1 MQCCKLGPVHVI
13 LALHHL
19 SSIPRLLAVSSLTF
33 SGAPTSRSG
42 ARGIFFLLG
51 SHRGKHLDIPGE
63 VVRGQIF
70 GVEGES
76 KLPEE
81 TFNSGVITHSS
92 DLEVAWLLCQLR
104 FGFSCGL

>member
-1 MQCCKLGPVHVI
+1 MGH
-13 LALHHL
+13 
-19 SSIPRLLAVSSLTF
+19 
-33 SGAPTSRSG
+33 
-42 ARGIFFLLG
+42 FFLLG
-51 SHRGKHLDIPGE
+51 NHRGKHLDIPGE
-63 VVRGQIF
+63 VVRRQIF

-104 FGFSCGL
+104 VRVLLWAVKAECRDLSGS